1 MKEVLRTTNPVELS
15 WSQAMLKDAGI
26 ACFVYDTHM
35 SIMEGSL
42 GILPRR
48 LAVIDED
55 FERAM
60 EILSVKPFDDDADG
74 HGGDDG
80 DEDGGDDGNP

>member
-1 MKEVLRTTNPVELS
+1 
-15 WSQAMLKDAGI
+15 MLKDAGI

-55 FERAM
+55 FERALD
-60 EILSVKPFDDDADG
+60 ILSRKPFDDEGG
-74 HGGDDG
+74 HGGHDDG
-80 DEDGGDDGNP
+80 DA